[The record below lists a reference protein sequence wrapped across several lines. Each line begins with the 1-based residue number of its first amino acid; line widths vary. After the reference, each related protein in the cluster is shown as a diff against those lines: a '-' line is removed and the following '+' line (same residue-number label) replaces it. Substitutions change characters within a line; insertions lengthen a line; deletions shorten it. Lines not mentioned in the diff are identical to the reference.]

1 MSDTRVISRSPVDL
15 LTAEHHLFASLLED
29 YEHLPPMQVSERT
42 ELIRRIEEEV
52 DRHIGTEESLF
63 YPTLLEL
70 KDPVLHERVAEV
82 LAEHRQMEAL
92 IDDLRRSHPGAKA
105 DLVLDV
111 LRSLVDRHTAY
122 EQKEL
127 FPFASRLPRVTRNQ
141 LGLEIEERRWRED
154 RF

>member
-1 MSDTRVISRSPVDL
+1 MAIGACDGCGK
-15 LTAEHHLFASLLED
+15 LFAGEVLDVREASCPECGHLLRGAS
-29 YEHLPPMQVSERT
+29 P
-42 ELIRRIEEEV
+42 EEV

-70 KDPVLHERVAEV
+70 RDPVLHERVAEV

-127 FPFASRLPRVTRNQ
+127 FTFASRLPRVTRNQ
-141 LGLEIEERRWRED
+141 LGLEIEERRWREE